1 MTDGR
6 LRSINPAGSATPCD
20 AEGSPSRLSASARR
34 TIFLPS
40 QSIIRVPRQSVSRTA
55 LARRYRPR
63 HFSEVG
69 AQEHVSQTLR
79 AAVQRD
85 RVAHAYL
92 FCGPRGVGKTTLARV
107 LAMALN
113 CPNRTPEG
121 EPCGVC
127 DSCERIWAGRTSL
140 DVVEIDAAS
149 NRGVD
154 DARDLRERAMYAP
167 SEEDRFKVYI
177 IDEAHMLTREA
188 WNALL
193 KILEEPP
200 PRVIFVFATTEPQKI
215 QQAAPPILSRC
226 QRFDFHRISTGDL
239 VARLRTVLGHEG
251 ITVGDEV
258 LIPIAQK
265 ADGGMRDGLSL
276 LDQVLS
282 FTEGPPSADDV
293 RRILG
298 LVGTEVYL
306 DLFGIIA
313 ERRAADVFRFV
324 NRMLDEG
331 YDLAEFYRGLADF
344 LRAMLIIRLGGGEAE
359 GIPQHLQPTV
369 ADTASRFAP
378 GDLLRMLAQV
388 AELDADGRFRKSG
401 EQRILIELLLLRF
414 AYLESTV
421 SLEDVLSAMGGGSGG
436 SGGSGDGGAPRGN
449 FAGGRPAQSDA
460 RPGRLTEPPPTAT
473 AAPPAP
479 QPPAAAPAP
488 AVQPPATQAAAPAP
502 AVEAPAPQPVAAA
515 PVEAPAPQAPAPEAP
530 APQPV
535 VAAAAV
541 EAPAPPAATPPAAS
555 APAPQPAAPQA
566 AAPVPTPPAAPAPLR
581 VEEAPRQAARPPAYD
596 GPPPMDDIP
605 PPEFDG
611 YVPAQDEGQSY
622 APPARERF
630 VASPAPAPVGP
641 AAVRSEEDSDAPPR
655 ASGGP
660 LDARALNDAWKAV
673 MADPQA
679 IPAPLR
685 MVLRAV
691 TRVSPE
697 GGTAVVPVSA
707 ATLAMEQVTSAVSRR
722 GLEEALGR
730 RLGRPVSV
738 KYVATEGPA
747 TGAGS
752 TSGPTR
758 ITNESARRDRLQR
771 MMEGE
776 PVLAAA
782 VQALDLELVD

>member
-1 MTDGR
+1 M
-6 LRSINPAGSATPCD
+6 
-20 AEGSPSRLSASARR
+20 
-34 TIFLPS
+34 
-40 QSIIRVPRQSVSRTA
+40 SRTA

-63 HFSEVG
+63 QFSEV
-69 AQEHVSQTLR
+69 ATQEHVSQTLR

-113 CPNRTPEG
+113 CPNRTEDG
-121 EPCGVC
+121 EPCGKC

-239 VARLRTVLGHEG
+239 VARMRTVLGFEG
-251 ITVGDEV
+251 IQVGDEV
-258 LIPIAQK
+258 LVPIAQK

-282 FTEGPPSADDV
+282 FTEGAPSADDV

-306 DLFGIIA
+306 ELFGIVA
-313 ERRAADVFRFV
+313 ERRPADVFRFV
-324 NRMLDEG
+324 GRMLEEG

-344 LRAMLIIRLGGGEAE
+344 IRALLIVRLGGGEVEA
-359 GIPQHLQPTV
+359 IPQHLHAAV
-369 ADTASRFAP
+369 AEMADRFAP

-421 SLEDVLSAMGGGSGG
+421 SLEDVLSAMGGGNGG
-436 SGGSGDGGAPRGN
+436 GGGGDGGAPRGN
-449 FAGGRPAQSDA
+449 FAGGRPASPEA
-460 RPGRLTEPPPTAT
+460 RPGRLTSEL
-473 AAPPAP
+473 APPQSP
-479 QPPAAAPAP
+479 AAPAP
-488 AVQPPATQAAAPAP
+488 PSRPEPVQAAASPRPAEPAPTATESAAPRPAEPAP
-502 AVEAPAPQPVAAA
+502 AATESAAPRPAEPAPAPVAAA
-515 PVEAPAPQAPAPEAP
+515 PRPEP
-530 APQPV
+530 RS
-535 VAAAAV
+535 
-541 EAPAPPAATPPAAS
+541 E
-555 APAPQPAAPQA
+555 PAPQPAYDAATPRPEPRVEARPEAAPQRPADVAPPRAEQPRAEPRPPSRPAPAYDGPPSYDDVPLPEEPFDDIGYDDYGPPPRVQA
-566 AAPVPTPPAAPAPLR
+566 AAPVPQAAPAAPRA
-581 VEEAPRQAARPPAYD
+581 
-596 GPPPMDDIP
+596 
-605 PPEFDG
+605 
-611 YVPAQDEGQSY
+611 
-622 APPARERF
+622 APPIATPAPMQSAE
-630 VASPAPAPVGP
+630 PAPA
-641 AAVRSEEDSDAPPR
+641 DDA
-655 ASGGP
+655 GP
-660 LDARALNDAWKAV
+660 LDATELRRAWAAVIADAEAV
-673 MADPQA
+673 P
-679 IPAPLR
+679 PALR
-685 MVLRAV
+685 MVLRPVRV
-691 TRVSPE
+691 TPGD
-697 GGTAVVPVSA
+697 GGTVVIPVAPSM
-707 ATLAMEQVTSAVSRR
+707 LAIDPVTSPANRR
-722 GLEEALGR
+722 SLEAALGR
-730 RLGRPVSV
+730 QLARRVTV
-738 KYVATEGPA
+738 RYVASEA
-747 TGAGS
+747 AVM
-752 TSGPTR
+752 TSGGGGSAPAR
-758 ITNESARRDRLQR
+758 ITSESAKRDRLQR

-782 VQALDLELVD
+782 VQAWDLELVD